1 MNNRKNFLN
10 KSGIYSITNTVNN
23 KIYIGRTKCFYKR
36 YYQYKSAFNKKD
48 FTHTNQYLLNSM
60 LKYGFEKF
68 KFDVL
73 EYCEIDMS
81 PERELYWMIKLKSH
95 NKNIGYNLRL
105 DVNGSM
111 IVNESTKKKISNR
124 LKEEW
129 ANGKRDSHGK
139 KLKESWK
146 HRDRKAQ
153 SETMSKNLTKYK
165 YVITDSAG
173 KKYDICYKALS
184 AFGYQNAVSNFHR
197 NKTDI
202 TICKGVLIERVRL

>member
-23 KIYIGRTKCFYKR
+23 TIYIGRTKCFYKR

-48 FTHTNQYLLNSM
+48 FTRTNQYLLNSM

-124 LKEEW
+124 LKE
-129 ANGKRDSHGK
+129 
-139 KLKESWK
+139 
-146 HRDRKAQ
+146 
-153 SETMSKNLTKYK
+153 
-165 YVITDSAG
+165 
-173 KKYDICYKALS
+173 
-184 AFGYQNAVSNFHR
+184 VS
-197 NKTDI
+197 
-202 TICKGVLIERVRL
+202 